1 MRTDM
6 AIGVL
11 AALALC
17 ASTAC
22 AQEVATKKQITA
34 AFVGK
39 TAEFSD
45 GTAATYGTDGSY
57 VFRGTQGEIKGLYA
71 IGEGIICVKF
81 AQGSRCDDVLRDG
94 NAFVVVNSDDGK
106 HYSARFR

>member
-1 MRTDM
+1 MRRNI

-11 AALALC
+11 AALVLSAPV
-17 ASTAC
+17 AF
-22 AQEVATKKQITA
+22 AQQRATKKQITA

-45 GTAATYGTDGSY
+45 GTAATYGADGSY
-57 VFRGTQGEIKGLYA
+57 VFRSAQGESKGLYA

-81 AQGSRCDDVLRDG
+81 AQVSRCDDILKEGDS
-94 NAFVVVNSDDGK
+94 FIVVNSDDGK
-106 HYSARFR
+106 NYSVKLR